1 MLLEPLL
8 EMHKKQTSAK
18 TSRGDSGHTTTP
30 QQHVK
35 RRTECDLGVQE
46 PCLKLEQP
54 GFEF

>member
-18 TSRGDSGHTTTP
+18 TSRGGSGHTTTP